1 MMERP
6 KKASGVE
13 KNIRNLNEVRT
24 EAMQKIGGRSF
35 QKEGLECVKAPT
47 RERAE

>member
-1 MMERP
+1 MGRS

-24 EAMQKIGGRSF
+24 EGMQKL
-35 QKEGLECVKAPT
+35 KERGSRK
-47 RERAE
+47 RNYSI